1 MFKTKKEMIE
11 NAISKLKNINLLKKI
26 ELHVFLKGW
35 KEFTVPS
42 NLQVNQ
48 KSPTKKEVIRRM
60 CRRELFNR
68 NSNRDLS
75 IENIDYIELKEI
87 KEEKKYKQ
95 YKKHDYVTNAELNRM
110 YK

>member
-1 MFKTKKEMIE
+1 
-11 NAISKLKNINLLKKI
+11 
-26 ELHVFLKGW
+26 
-35 KEFTVPS
+35 
-42 NLQVNQ
+42 
-48 KSPTKKEVIRRM
+48 M

-110 YK
+110 YKQYIQFFCIIQNKKSFNVNKQKMSDNNRNKLCPC

>member
-11 NAISKLKNINLLKKI
+11 NEISKLKNINSMKKI
-26 ELHVFLKGW
+26 QLQVFLKSW
-35 KEFTVPS
+35 EIFTESS

-60 CRRELFNR
+60 CRRALSNR
-68 NSNRDLS
+68 NSDLDLS
-75 IENIDYIELKEI
+75 IENIDCIELKEI

-95 YKKHDYVTNAELNRM
+95 TKKYDYITNAELNRM